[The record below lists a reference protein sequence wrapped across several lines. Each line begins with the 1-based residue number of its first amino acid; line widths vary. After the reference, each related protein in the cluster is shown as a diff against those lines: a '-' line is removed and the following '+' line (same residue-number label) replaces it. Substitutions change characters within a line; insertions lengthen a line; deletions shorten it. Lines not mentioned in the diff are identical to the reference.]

1 MERGEAG
8 GGELGRAFQDEIY
21 LQRGTLC
28 RPLEV
33 DADVARERERDLCMD
48 IQSAKVRIVSIQAES
63 NHLGVGNT
71 GMKLLCPES
80 LTSERTR

>member
-33 DADVARERERDLCMD
+33 GADVARERER
-48 IQSAKVRIVSIQAES
+48 ES
-63 NHLGVGNT
+63 EREVFVYGHSVGQGQNCFNT
-71 GMKLLCPES
+71 G
-80 LTSERTR
+80 RV

>member
-8 GGELGRAFQDEIY
+8 GGELGRAFQDEIC

-33 DADVARERERDLCMD
+33 DADVAREREVCVWTFSRPRSELFQYR
-48 IQSAKVRIVSIQAES
+48 QSLI
-63 NHLGVGNT
+63 T
-71 GMKLLCPES
+71 
-80 LTSERTR
+80 

>member
-1 MERGEAG
+1 
-8 GGELGRAFQDEIY
+8 
-21 LQRGTLC
+21 
-28 RPLEV
+28 
-33 DADVARERERDLCMD
+33 MD

-80 LTSERTR
+80 LTSERTREPFGNRMKKSRK